1 MSKKKFGI
9 LILVILAVVGV
20 ILAKELFAKSNI
32 ESTNEGSFS
41 IEQEYEKIKKI
52 NKPSIII
59 FTYEGDCCESTKKFF
74 DNYNSMA
81 NKLISKYKDSFES
94 LYINTGILSKD
105 DQEILMKIA
114 NENSV
119 KKLPTI
125 VIRNYEGK
133 VIKVIEGP
141 FIEKEVKDIMDGL
154 VK

>member
-1 MSKKKFGI
+1 VSKKKFGI